1 MDATYALRID
11 AMDLRPATRAAET
24 RAVGDGG
31 ISGASDASS
40 SRVCRPRM
48 LARRGRVA
56 LNRTR
61 PAIRAGPAGL
71 EGFQQFGEGARGGFH
86 VRRKAVAVVQQQQ
99 PRR

>member
-48 LARRGRVA
+48 LARRGRA
-56 LNRTR
+56 GLNRTR
-61 PAIRAGPAGL
+61 PAIRAEIGRASCRERGWVSMVAGL
-71 EGFQQFGEGARGGFH
+71 SIGK
-86 VRRKAVAVVQQQQ
+86 RKNQKVTTWS
-99 PRR
+99 